1 MRILWASF
9 LILGMSAGAGLADEP
24 VHAHPESRGYSRWHY
39 WTPTLWRV
47 RDHFQPVTIPMY
59 AGDRYPGIPR
69 PIGIVVFPRPPV
81 TPEEYYR
88 GTGLSYDT
96 GPKCDK

>member
-1 MRILWASF
+1 MRILWAL
-9 LILGMSAGAGLADEP
+9 LILGLSAAASLADGP
-24 VHAHPESRGYSRWHY
+24 WRGHNGERSYSPWHY

-47 RDHFQPVTIPMY
+47 RDAHQPVTIPMH
-59 AGDRYPGIPR
+59 AGDRYPGVPR

-96 GPKCDK
+96 APK